1 MWRDATIARV
11 HHILHNPAYA
21 GAYVYGRRR
30 INAVRQGP
38 GRTAQPRRWP
48 LTTGR
53 FASKTH
59 TLVILTGR
67 SSWPISA
74 ASPTTPIDTRP
85 ATAARRARAL
95 LCCRAWRFAANA
107 GGG

>member
-1 MWRDATIARV
+1 MRSAKVRV
-11 HHILHNPAYA
+11 
-21 GAYVYGRRR
+21 
-30 INAVRQGP
+30 
-38 GRTAQPRRWP
+38 RTAQPRRWP

-67 SSWPISA
+67 SSWPIRD

-95 LCCRAWRFAANA
+95 LQGLAVCGQCGRRMTVRYSGPDSACPVYTKGHEA
-107 GGG
+107 